1 MRSFQKSNLI
11 VFWSWLLLVDIVLLS
26 FSQLLSSAAEIKI
39 RLESEENNEFENVS
53 LSNNQLFI

>member
-11 VFWSWLLLVDIVLLS
+11 VFWRWLLLVDIVLLS

-53 LSNNQLFI
+53 LSNNQLFV